1 MKKII
6 EQMRRICASKCDE
19 YGIKDFETY
28 TVPQVEATNEPFFF
42 GVRPSGTTF
51 ESIGNTEMQSY
62 FRNCVRRFQLFREPT
77 LPIYSILYYKNW
89 DNYSV
94 YFFDGYVLNPIAAVE
109 DIEKIYL
116 NIWNNALNELMRD
129 YATEYKVRNDK
140 LELKIFSDRV
150 EHIRKVA
157 KALCSNSVEEC
168 IENLI
173 SRPRFSTRHWV
184 EIYGDFGLDLRWY
197 RCYINDKGEEI
208 TDIHGGI
215 CFHEAH
221 KDRQG
226 DYHPAYWSI
235 HT

>member
-1 MKKII
+1 
-6 EQMRRICASKCDE
+6 MRRICASKCDE